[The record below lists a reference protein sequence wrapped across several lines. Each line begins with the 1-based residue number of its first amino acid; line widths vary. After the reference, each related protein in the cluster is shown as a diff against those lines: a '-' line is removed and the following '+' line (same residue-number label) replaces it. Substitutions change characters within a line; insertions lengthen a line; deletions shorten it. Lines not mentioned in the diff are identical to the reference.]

1 LIHFHKRLQ
10 KTTSTLKFSN
20 SLDLRKKVNHQN
32 ISLNFEPEMPSEE
45 PWDIPQEVVTTP
57 QPLIGFFGLEPENA
71 SQPNHQ
77 KVWEMFSSNRGLDRH
92 ALNYSL
98 LSIDS
103 LEFPVAKPPRTSY
116 EWFLPRGILKRNWM
130 RKHLELLPSV
140 VVMFFTNSSIT
151 SVSSTV
157 GKVKM
162 ALTGRQTKLAI
173 VILQDMVDQDT
184 VTSICTE
191 CSISSRAVFSLNPS
205 SPTAMTSVVQL
216 ESTLQ
221 ELASNYY
228 HGQIKTIKS
237 HRDML
242 NKATHLQLLV
252 RHSFKVGFMS
262 ELKGD
267 LHSAYKSYTAAYQLL
282 LESRLTEHNT
292 SEIRT
297 VAGIINYKICRLAF
311 RLNLP
316 RDAITQFRK
325 HMDGWRKCPNPP
337 QLSWE
342 QAAWQA
348 GQAEGFGNQFVEACK
363 GGQPALQT
371 QHPGIY
377 FHLAAE
383 YSISRR
389 KLSDSLCTM
398 VTTYPCP
405 DPLQGMAIMEYYGQ
419 RPWRVGKQ
427 EPSDLAREKEGIEA
441 MQFRERTRAKHS
453 QTILE
458 LLNMAMEQFK
468 LFNCPRMTAKLTMQM
483 AEEKMVV
490 MDYKG
495 ALDTLLPCLPTYR
508 KEKWPILL
516 FHLLSTSLKCSFLS
530 CNFSIYS
537 SLCLEVCGLPKDAAP
552 WIEEEQRRVWGNF
565 LLLLESGRPPL
576 PEPSLTAKYERAS
589 VGTATKSWSG
599 ILSNKQ
605 EEVVDISGFTSCVDV
620 SVVLP
625 NVVKAD
631 QEISVKLNM
640 RNLGKEKILVRQ
652 VSCFFSNTTYDR
664 FCINTD
670 LLELEEGKVE
680 EINFSLKAENNDVGG
695 KVAVKAA
702 SLTVGWRDDFLL
714 NLKKSSPV
722 IEQNRIEAFKYLPR
736 PSMVWQPVCVVEPRQ
751 ARIVMDVKQELK
763 VMVGEWFRFPV
774 VLVSEEEKKAD
785 GVEVSCWL
793 RDRADPL
800 IADTTILSLKAES
813 PVTPTTPVEGDL
825 THKMIVA
832 KLDKVEAREKGEVN
846 FYMQASTVGVRVLVL
861 QMTYMVDESMC
872 QNIQLVELSVMQ
884 PFTFKTTFLTEA
896 LEETTQANT
905 DELFCISCNV
915 MNNSPHTIN
924 INSSRIESSSPVV
937 AKPPTMSITNLSL
950 QQDSSV
956 EQMFPA
962 IVSATSMLPQL
973 DSQTITPGKFIL
985 CWSRQNEEDII
996 NEAVFDLPTLKLSRS
1011 YLYVECL
1018 LPPFG
1023 VLRTPL
1029 QATYTFHNRSLDIQE
1044 FMVTTDPSD
1053 SFMFSGPKQVQIK
1066 LFPSDLYS
1074 ISLIFYPLV
1083 CGSSPLPKLR
1093 VTNSEGTAAQ
1103 ETLERLLPSHLIIM
1117 PKERRDR
1124 EAKLDMDQLSIN
1136 QAVVLEN
1143 MPYISHTKKVLK
1155 G

>member
-1 LIHFHKRLQ
+1 
-10 KTTSTLKFSN
+10 
-20 SLDLRKKVNHQN
+20 
-32 ISLNFEPEMPSEE
+32 MPSEE
-45 PWDIPQEVVTTP
+45 PWDIPQEVITTP
-57 QPLIGFFGLEPENA
+57 QPLIGFLGLEPENA
-71 SQPNHQ
+71 SQPGHQ
-77 KVWEMFSSNRGLDRH
+77 KVWEMFTSNRGLDRH
-92 ALNYSL
+92 ALNFSL
-98 LSIDS
+98 LNPDS
-103 LEFPVAKPPRTSY
+103 LDFPVAKPPRTSY
-116 EWFLPRGILKRNWM
+116 EWFLPRGILKRNWIK
-130 RKHLELLPSV
+130 KHLELLPSV
-140 VVMFFTNSSIT
+140 VVLFFTNPSIT

-162 ALTGRQTKLAI
+162 ALTGRQTKLAV
-173 VILQDMVDQDT
+173 VILQEVVEQDT

-191 CSISSRAVFSLNPS
+191 CSISSRAVISLNPI
-205 SPTAMTSVVQL
+205 SPQAMSSVVQL

-267 LHSAYKSYTAAYQLL
+267 LHSAYKSYTASYLLL

-292 SEIRT
+292 AEIRA

-325 HMDGWRKCPNPP
+325 HMDGWRKCPSPP

-348 GQAEGFGNQFVEACK
+348 GQAEGFGGQFVEACK

-389 KLSDSLCTM
+389 KLADSLCSM

-405 DPLQGMAIMEYYGQ
+405 DPLQGMATMEYYGQ

-458 LLNMAMEQFK
+458 FLNMAMEQFK
-468 LFNCPRMTAKLTMQM
+468 LFNCPRMTAKLIMQV
-483 AEEKMVV
+483 AEEKMVM

-495 ALDTLLPCLPTYR
+495 ALDTLVPCLPTYR
-508 KEKWPILL
+508 KEKWSILL

-530 CNFSIYS
+530 CNFSTYS
-537 SLCLEVCGLPKDAAP
+537 SLCLEVCGLPKYAAP
-552 WIEEEQRRVWGNF
+552 WIEEEQTRIWGNF
-565 LLLLESGRPPL
+565 QLLLESGRPPL

-589 VGTATKSWSG
+589 VGTATKSWASM
-599 ILSNKQ
+599 LSKSQ
-605 EEVVDISGFTSCVDV
+605 QEVVDISGFPSCVDV

-631 QEISVKLNM
+631 QEINVALCLKNI
-640 RNLGKEKILVRQ
+640 GKGKVIIRH
-652 VSCFFSNTTYDR
+652 VSCFFSNINYDE
-664 FCINTD
+664 FCTSK
-670 LLELEEGKVE
+670 EVTEVEEGEVKKL
-680 EINFSLKAENNDVGG
+680 NFSLKADNADVGG
-695 KVAVKAA
+695 KVSVKSV
-702 SLTVGWRDDFLL
+702 SLTLGWREELLL
-714 NLKKSSPV
+714 NLTKTCPEV
-722 IEQNRIEAFKYLPR
+722 EQNRMEAFQYLPR
-736 PSMVWQPVCVVEPRQ
+736 PSVLWQPVCLVEPRQ
-751 ARIVMDVKQELK
+751 ARVVMKVEQELK
-763 VMVGEWFRFPV
+763 VMVGEWFLFRV
-774 VLVSEEEKKAD
+774 GLASEEDKIAN

-800 IADTTILSLKAES
+800 IADTTILSLKAECPVSPTS
-813 PVTPTTPVEGDL
+813 PVGDGL
-825 THKMIVA
+825 SDKVVVA
-832 KLDKVEAREKGEVN
+832 KVDHVDAFGEGEVN
-846 FYMQASTVGVRVLVL
+846 FYMQASTVGTRVLIL
-861 QMTYMVDESMC
+861 QMTYMVEDSMC
-872 QNIQLVELSVMQ
+872 QNTQIVELSVMQ
-884 PFTFKTTFLTEA
+884 PFTFTTTFLTEA

-905 DELFCISCNV
+905 DEVFCINCSVKNL
-915 MNNSPHTIN
+915 SPHAITI
-924 INSSRIESSSPVV
+924 SSSKMESCSPVMS
-937 AKPPTMSITNLSL
+937 KPPTMSISNLSL
-950 QQDSSV
+950 NQDCTV

-962 IVSATSMLPQL
+962 IVPAASMLPQL
-973 DSQTITPGKFIL
+973 DSQAITPGKFIL
-985 CWSRQNEEDII
+985 FWTRRGMKEII
-996 NEAVFDLPTLKLSRS
+996 NETVFDLPTLKLSRS
-1011 YLYVECL
+1011 SLYVECL

-1066 LFPSDLYS
+1066 LFPTDLYS

-1093 VTNSEGTAAQ
+1093 VTNSEGSGAQ
-1103 ETLERLLPSHLIIM
+1103 EILERLLPSHLIIM
-1117 PKERRDR
+1117 PKERRER
-1124 EAKLDMDQLSIN
+1124 EAKLDIDQLSIN
-1136 QAVVLEN
+1136 QAVVLDN
-1143 MPYISHTKKVLK
+1143 LPYVTTTKKVIK